1 MSAEHERAEM
11 PGTFERAP
19 LDNDGAGAE
28 TVVGSSRPLTDTMT
42 ASLIAHG
49 EASWRA
55 ARFIGMS
62 LLAGGVLLG
71 LFNVATVLATPPA
84 RAVLFLFGFAPCAAI
99 AAIVLLTGRRYR
111 RDALRDTAA
120 GIYLTEVGPVHV
132 ARTRTASGILTR
144 GHTHA
149 LFQPYPGIVTIVNGS
164 VPAGVYPNATV
175 AYSRHGHFV
184 FSLTDSSGRAL
195 YRVPG
200 LSITDASRAD
210 LTSGRN
216 GNADRGP
223 RA

>member
-1 MSAEHERAEM
+1 MSAEHERVEM
-11 PGTFERAP
+11 PDTFGGTP
-19 LDNDGAGAE
+19 LGNDGAGAE
-28 TVVGSSRPLTDTMT
+28 TVAGSPRPLTDAMT
-42 ASLIAHG
+42 ASLAAHG

-55 ARFIGMS
+55 SRLIGMS

-71 LFNVATVLATPPA
+71 LVNIVTVLATPPT
-84 RAVLFLFGFAPCAAI
+84 RAVLFLFGFIPCAAI

-120 GIYLTEVGPVHV
+120 GTYLTEVGPVHV
-132 ARTRTASGILTR
+132 ARTRTAAGILTR

-164 VPAGVYPNATV
+164 VPAGVYPNVSVT
-175 AYSRHGHFV
+175 YSRYGHFV

-195 YRVPG
+195 YRAPG
-200 LSITDASRAD
+200 LSVAD
-210 LTSGRN
+210 FPRSDLASGRN
-216 GNADRGP
+216 TTADGGP